1 VHRDLGGLSD
11 VSTKSCVLS
20 NVVNAKQPFVQE
32 AAMFDNFAN
41 CVANLTS
48 SSSSTLNFGNGV
60 LTYDPAS
67 PTFWAEVSM
76 QTQLIIDSIL
86 ESDVKGGVLVNIPQ
100 TVSLCMFVCL
110 NLKKNIYQ

>member
-41 CVANLTS
+41 CVANMTS
-48 SSSSTLNFGNGV
+48 SSSSSLSSPSSSSTFGNGA

-100 TVSLCMFVCL
+100 TVSVCFVC
-110 NLKKNIYQ
+110 